1 MNKLKCIIIGD
12 TTVGKTSLAM
22 TFSKNGF
29 PKETIPSVY
38 ENFTKDFVIE
48 GNSINL
54 TIYDTHCD
62 PDYDKLRP
70 LIYQQTDVF
79 MICFSLVSEE
89 SFVHV
94 KTKWVPEVRKL
105 QPKARSILVGTKMD
119 LRNDPQTIKKLE
131 DVGLSPITQQS
142 AMDLAYELGSLK
154 YVECSAFTQ
163 KDLSFV
169 FEEAIRAVTDG
180 PPPKSDKKSKCF
192 IL

>member
-1 MNKLKCIIIGD
+1 MNQIKCIIIGD

-22 TFSKNGF
+22 TFSKNEF

-38 ENFTKDFVIE
+38 ENFTKDFSD
-48 GNSINL
+48 GPTINL
-54 TIYDTHCD
+54 AIWDTHCD
-62 PDYDKLRP
+62 PDYDKLRQ
-70 LIYQQTDVF
+70 LSYSQTDVF

-105 QPKARSILVGTKMD
+105 QPSAQILLVGTKMD

-169 FEEAIRAVTDG
+169 FEEAIRAVV
-180 PPPKSDKKSKCF
+180 PLFYVRNSDKSKCF